1 MHTKLLRFNAQ
12 LLLPIILACAAVGGP
27 TVAFAGC
34 TGLITDPNFSQIEVA
49 TDGSEYVE
57 VENLGYG
64 WSARINVECGVLGRV
79 KAWEMAPLIEVAG
92 IGFLD
97 FRLHGASETYPVFSR
112 PKSLHRAESIIFPN
126 VYIQGF
132 AIAACNEHAE
142 LLREDG
148 FSNEAIFNQDHIVA
162 LRYWVRAEVETTFDG
177 ESVFLPAEFDS
188 TSWGNVWT
196 SVRHTEIICKRW
208 TPPPE
213 PGSDELTGD
222 TEFELLGADLVLFPK
237 TWEGTCPK
245 DMLIVVRVEGNL
257 NGPVTVQ
264 IESMAGW
271 KSDKGVLATSDFQE
285 STGHWRGEETEYLTI
300 PVLLPTKPPSD
311 GGILPSPVNDFAPAG
326 PDGPSGPDWT
336 PGIGAV
342 DPGGNV
348 HAGSL
353 RLVASTDMQTIATD
367 WQGYGYTCEP
377 QTAVDGP
384 GDIVSPD
391 ANPPPVPVE
400 PASAAQQE
408 YETE

>member
-1 MHTKLLRFNAQ
+1 MIRRTLRITVAVTLLSAA
-12 LLLPIILACAAVGGP
+12 LCLPGS
-27 TVAFAGC
+27 AFAGC
-34 TGLITDPNFSQIEVA
+34 TGQITNPEFPQIEV
-49 TDGSEYVE
+49 TGNGTEYVD
-57 VENLGYG
+57 VEGIGFG
-64 WSARINVECGVLGRV
+64 WRARINLECGTLGRV

-92 IGFLD
+92 VGFLD
-97 FRLHGASETYPVFSR
+97 FRLYGASETYPTFSR
-112 PKSLHRAESIIFPN
+112 PKSVHRTESVVFPD
-126 VYIQGF
+126 VYIQNF
-132 AIAACNEHAE
+132 AVSACNGHAD
-142 LLREDG
+142 LLREAGLAND
-148 FSNEAIFNQDHIVA
+148 SIFGQDHVIA
-162 LRYWVRAEVETTFDG
+162 LRYWVRAEVKTTFDG
-177 ESVFLPAEFDS
+177 DSIFLPTEFDS

-196 SVRHTEIICKRW
+196 SIRFTEIVCKKW
-208 TPPPE
+208 IAPPA
-213 PGSDELTGD
+213 PGSDDLTGD
-222 TEFELLGADLVLFPK
+222 TEFELLGANLVLFPK

-264 IESMAGW
+264 IESTAGW

-311 GGILPSPVNDFAPAG
+311 GGILPSPVDDFAPAG

-342 DPGGNV
+342 DSGGNV

-367 WQGYGYTCEP
+367 WQGYSYTCEP